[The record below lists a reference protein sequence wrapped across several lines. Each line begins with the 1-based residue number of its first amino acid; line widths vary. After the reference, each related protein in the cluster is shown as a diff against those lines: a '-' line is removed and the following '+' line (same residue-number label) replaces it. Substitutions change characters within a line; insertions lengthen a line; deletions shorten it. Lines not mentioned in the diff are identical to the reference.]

1 MTVRNLE
8 NDLAFAHRLADA
20 AGAAILPHFRRRPP
34 VENKAAAGFDPV
46 TIADRSSEQAMRDL
60 INVERPDDGVL
71 GEEFPPL
78 ESRNGWS
85 WTLDPID
92 GTRGFIAGTPAWTV
106 LIALTYE
113 NRPVLGVIDQPHTGE
128 RFSGHAGG
136 AELATRES
144 RHAMQVSGVT
154 ELGEA
159 ILVTTDPYLFQD
171 REAGQFAAVRE
182 AARLT
187 RYGMDAYGYG
197 LLAAGCVD
205 LVIESGL
212 STYDIHAL
220 IPVVKGAGGIITNW
234 QGKDD
239 VSTGALVA
247 AATPQLHAHA
257 IDKLN
262 SV

>member
-1 MTVRNLE
+1 MTARNIE
-8 NDLAFAHRLADA
+8 DDLAFAHRLADA
-20 AGAAILPHFRRRPP
+20 AGAAILPHFRRRPA
-34 VENKAAAGFDPV
+34 VENKAGDGFDPV
-46 TIADRSSEQAMRDL
+46 TIADRASEQAMRDL
-60 INVERPDDGVL
+60 ISIERPDDGVL
-71 GEEFPPL
+71 GEEFSLL

-92 GTRGFIAGTPAWTV
+92 GTRGFITGTPAWTV

-113 NRPVLGVIDQPHTGE
+113 NDPVLGVIDQPHTGE
-128 RFSGHAGG
+128 RFTGHAGG
-136 AELATRES
+136 SELATRQA
-144 RHAMQVSGVT
+144 RHTIHVSDVT
-154 ELGEA
+154 KLGDA

-197 LLAAGCVD
+197 LLAAGCAD

-212 STYDIHAL
+212 SPYDIHAL
-220 IPVVKGAGGIITNW
+220 IPVVRGAGGIITNW
-234 QGKDD
+234 QGNDD

-247 AATPQLHAHA
+247 AATPQLHAQA